1 MPQQLK
7 NVTLSAI
14 ALVDDPAVPKAYF
27 RVVKRNLDTP
37 TEVIKDEVIPDVVK
51 DAQSALPQGTEVM
64 IDLTEVNQVVETIGK
79 KVDDFISQTSIT
91 ITELQSQI
99 ASLQQSKPE
108 IQPTVGD
115 NEWVDT
121 LTYLQSSYQSGEID
135 DVAYDTLLGELE
147 LGLSQLT

>member
-37 TEVIKDEVIPDVVK
+37 KSDEAIKVDDSTTIGQQD
-51 DAQSALPQGTEVM
+51 SLL
-64 IDLTEVNQVVETIGK
+64 DLT
-79 KVDDFISQTSIT
+79 KVYTTLDAIVQKLDDFISQTSTAIT
-91 ITELQSQI
+91 AIQLQIAGLEASPGEQHITESIGSQ
-99 ASLQQSKPE
+99 
-108 IQPTVGD
+108 
-115 NEWVDT
+115 WVDT
-121 LTYLQSSYQSGEID
+121 LTYLQSSYQGGEIN
-135 DVAYDTLLGELE
+135 DVVYDTLLGEIE